1 MKIYADAL
9 EEWVDMIGENWEA
22 PDDLFLDPIE
32 WIKGNKTYTG
42 QSASVNT
49 IFSSSFDK
57 TEMFTERFR
66 EILQMCWINQKA
78 DLSIVVHERLKNATD
93 SLQHVINLFLCQ
105 DELFSTGI
113 PTSANLGLM
122 KLDSKKVSSTARS
135 KSTTVNAKA
144 RANHT
149 HHNQGKTRRSRQVA
163 YRLNS

>member
-9 EEWVDMIGENWEA
+9 EEWDDMIGENWEA

-32 WIKGNKTYTG
+32 WIKGNKIYTD
-42 QSASVNT
+42 QSANVNT

-66 EILQMCWINQKA
+66 EILQMYWINQKA
-78 DLSIVVHERLKNATD
+78 DLNIIVHERLKNPTD
-93 SLQHVINLFLCQ
+93 SLQHVINLFLYQ

-122 KLDSKKVSSTARS
+122 KLDSKKS
-135 KSTTVNAKA
+135 
-144 RANHT
+144 RAQLT
-149 HHNQGKTRRSRQVA
+149 PSP
-163 YRLNS
+163 RL